1 MKIEQNSNI
10 QPIVLLLISGLISLV
25 IGLVSNYF
33 VQLPIHDTLIFCI
46 LSFIVILQISQLND
60 LRGIKNRL
68 KGIENRLEGIITLS
82 SLFIGTFK
90 GIQEKLIQLPR
101 DKSIL
106 TGDLINVLSKP
117 LHDLFIDMSQ
127 AFIELVLKPSSPEEH
142 EEIRR
147 LMEKANRNEIS
158 REEAERLRRLM
169 ETERKKREN
178 AGDNLGAFAVGFLIC
193 LLLGLMASL
202 FGEEE

>member
-1 MKIEQNSNI
+1 MKIKRNNI
-10 QPIVLLLISGLISLV
+10 QPIVLLLISGFISLV
-25 IGLVSNYF
+25 IGLVSNNL
-33 VQLPIHDTLIFCI
+33 VKLPIRDTLIFCI
-46 LSFIVILQISQLND
+46 LSFIVILQINQLND
-60 LRGIKNRL
+60 LRGIRNRL
-68 KGIENRLEGIITLS
+68 EGIENRLEGIITLS
-82 SLFIGTFK
+82 YLFIGTFK

-106 TGDLINVLSKP
+106 TSDLIDVFSKP
-117 LHDLFIDMSQ
+117 LHALFISMSQ
-127 AFIELVLKPSSPEEH
+127 AFIELVLRPSNPEEH

-158 REEAERLRRLM
+158 RAEAERLRKLM
-169 ETERKKREN
+169 ETERKKCEN

-202 FGEEE
+202 SGEEE